1 MVGEVVSWGRY
12 VFLGVTLAAVALFAW
27 SVCRRLQMLYS
38 VRRVHRFDR
47 IPERFLGLLSR
58 MFGEFKLF
66 YDPIPGL
73 AHALVFWGF
82 CVVSVESVDFFLGAA
97 GVSGG
102 LPLAQGPF
110 YAMYEGF
117 SVLVILAVG
126 YFLWRRLFV
135 KKTRVVKSRAGLLV
149 LAMILVLMVT
159 GLVMSAGETVLAG
172 HANSWKFVSNQFAPT
187 LAGLSPSTTAWLYAT
202 HWWLH
207 GLIFLAFLNYLPHS
221 KHMHVLTVAFNIF
234 FRDLEP
240 KGRIRKLDL
249 ENSERFGL
257 ADYRDLNW
265 KDVLDGFTCTECG
278 RCTERCPAQNAGKQ
292 LDPKEVILNIRRY
305 VYENF
310 PAAAAGGREEVPPL
324 IDRWIAKQDIVDC
337 TSCHGCVTSCP
348 VENEHLSKIIGM
360 RQNFVLMEGSLP
372 EGYELT
378 FRNLENNANPWGLGS
393 ATRGDWA
400 DKLGLPH
407 LADHPEAEY
416 VYFMGCAACFDTRAQ
431 RAAKS
436 FTALLGRA
444 GVSFAVLGGEE
455 FCCGDPARRMGN
467 EYLFQEMLE
476 ANRSVIERYGLADK
490 QLILTDP
497 HCYNSL
503 KNEYNDFGIVLDVT
517 HHTTFIEHLL
527 ETGKLRPGR
536 AAAGPI
542 TFHDSCYLGRYNG
555 IYDAPRQTLA
565 RIGHQ
570 TREMQN
576 NRRNSMCC
584 GGGGG
589 RMWLDEDADHRV
601 NVARVK
607 EAMAVGAEIM
617 VTSCP
622 YCLSMLEDGVL
633 HLGAELQVRD
643 IAEMVEQA
651 LEEDV
656 NA

>member
-1 MVGEVVSWGRY
+1 MAGEVIGWGRY
-12 VFLGVTLAAVALFAW
+12 VFLGLTGAAAAFFCWAV
-27 SVCRRLQMLYS
+27 VRRLQMLLS
-38 VRRVHRFDR
+38 VRGINRFDR
-47 IPERFLGLLSR
+47 IPERFFGLLIR

-66 YDPIPGL
+66 YDPLPGL

-82 CVVSVESVDFFLGAA
+82 CVVSVESGNFFLGAA

-102 LPLAQGPF
+102 LPIARGPF
-110 YAMYEGF
+110 HAMYESF

-135 KKTRVVKSRAGLLV
+135 RETRVVKSWAGLLV
-149 LAMILVLMVT
+149 LGMILGLMVT
-159 GLVMSAGETVLAG
+159 GLVMSAGETVLSG
-172 HANSWKFVSNQFAPT
+172 HASRWKFVSNQFAPA
-187 LAGLSPSTTAWLYAT
+187 LAGLSPAVTARLFAMS
-202 HWWLH
+202 WWLH
-207 GLIFLAFLNYLPHS
+207 GLIFLVFLDYLPHS
-221 KHMHVLTVAFNIF
+221 KHMHILTVAFNIF
-234 FRDLEP
+234 FRDLGP
-240 KGRIRKLDL
+240 KGRLRKLDL

-292 LDPKEVILNIRRY
+292 LDPKEVILSLRRY
-305 VYENF
+305 AYENF
-310 PAAAAGGREEVPPL
+310 PAAASGREEFPPL
-324 IDRWIAKQDIVDC
+324 LESGIAKQDIVDC
-337 TSCHGCVTSCP
+337 TSCHGCVSSCP

-372 EGYELT
+372 EGYDLM
-378 FRNLENNANPWGLGS
+378 FRNLENNANPWGIGS

-400 DKLGLPH
+400 EKLGLPK

-416 VYFMGCAACFDTRAQ
+416 VYFMGCAASFDTRAQ
-431 RAAKS
+431 KAAQS
-436 FTALLGRA
+436 FTALLRRA
-444 GVSFAVLGGEE
+444 GVSFAVLAGEE

-467 EYLFQEMLE
+467 EYLFQEMVE
-476 ANRSVIERYGLADK
+476 ANRAVVERHGLADRK
-490 QLILTDP
+490 LIVTDP

-503 KNEYNDFGIVLDVT
+503 KNEYNDFGMVLDVT
-517 HHTTFIEHLL
+517 HHTTFIQHLL
-527 ETGKLRPGR
+527 ESGRLTPGR
-536 AAAGPI
+536 AEAGPM

-555 IYDAPRQTLA
+555 IYDAPRQTLTSL
-565 RIGHQ
+565 GHHL
-570 TREMQN
+570 REMKN

-589 RMWLDEDADHRV
+589 RMWLEEDAEHRL

-607 EAMAVGAEIM
+607 EALEVGAEVL

-622 YCLSMLEDGVL
+622 YCLSMLEDGARQL
-633 HLGAELQVRD
+633 EAELQVHD
-643 IAEMVEQA
+643 IAEIVEQA